1 MDGVL
6 TKQILGAGLLHQR
19 RSRPVRESSARAGQI
34 RGQPGSRA
42 MDLAG
47 GQENG

>member
-6 TKQILGAGLLHQR
+6 TKQILGAGPLHQR
-19 RSRPVRESSARAGQI
+19 PVPSRESSARAGQV

-42 MDLAG
+42 LDLAG